1 MLTERLGRRLR
12 RGGLVAHRL
21 RLEVGYADHTDA
33 ARAVPLPASALDSDL
48 WDAARRAF
56 ALANARRLAVRAV
69 TVRMERVEEA
79 SGQLELWETEGGRGP
94 SALQQAMDHL
104 RHRYGVRTMARGSQL
119 PALTTRAASRL

>member
-1 MLTERLGRRLR
+1 MSTPQSLQVWKRRSR
-12 RGGLVAHRL
+12 SG
-21 RLEVGYADHTDA
+21 

-56 ALANARRLAVRAV
+56 GLANARRLAVRAV

-79 SGQLELWETEGGRGP
+79 SGQLELWETEGGSAP

-104 RHRYGVRTMARGSQL
+104 RHRYGARCMARGSQL